1 MMYLLTFIIG
11 LVVGGFLGVV
21 FMCLVQVS
29 RCDHDFCGHSAPNG
43 GKENEP

>member
-11 LVVGGFLGVV
+11 LAVGGFFGVV
-21 FMCLVQVS
+21 FMCLVQVG
-29 RCDHDFCGHSAPNG
+29 RCDHDLCGHSAPNG

>member
-11 LVVGGFLGVV
+11 LAVGGIFGVV
-21 FMCLVQVS
+21 FMCLFQIG
-29 RCDHDFCGHSAPNG
+29 RCDHDYCGRSVPGG